1 MSTIKPY
8 FFFLFFLFVTLPALA
23 QQLTISG
30 ALQDSA
36 HLPVAGAM
44 VQLMNSVDKKVM
56 YTAQSNNDGTFLLKN
71 IDKGSYL
78 LHIQRLAFNE
88 YLHAI
93 NVSDTNISLPV
104 IIMSVSV
111 TTLKNVTVNGRK
123 PVLEEKLDR
132 TILNV
137 ENNVALTGATALDAV
152 GKMPGI
158 RVSNSSI
165 SLRGTGMLNV
175 LLDDRL
181 LHISGDDLINMLRS
195 MPASEVVRIELI
207 PNPPAKYDAGGS
219 YGLINIVTKKKRQE
233 GFSGSLNG
241 AFTQAF
247 YSGENGGVLLNLN
260 RNRWNIST
268 SLNGTKS
275 LYNELTNPVTYYTDQ
290 TWDQHRK
297 SVNDNKNILS
307 RTAIDYTYN
316 KRQLIGFTYI
326 YSSRKTITN
335 ERSNTTIGLS
345 KLDSLI
351 DAKNNIDRHT
361 QSHDFNL
368 HYENKF
374 DSLGGKFSMD
384 GGYFTFNNRLE
395 QFTQSDVLNPDDEMT
410 NSYRFRNTAPQDV
423 QAFTLQSDV
432 NLRPRFVTFSFG
444 GKFSYIDTKSGTNYY
459 SYTDLGYKYDTTK
472 SNSFTYKERI
482 EALYVNAL
490 KNRGKWAFQVGLRA
504 EYTQTTGISVTQ
516 DQTTKNNY
524 LKLFPTVYI
533 GFTKDKQNSFSFS
546 YGKRI
551 NRPNYW
557 YLNPFKQYISEYF
570 YYEGNPYL
578 QPFYNNTFQLNYIHN
593 NMFIT
598 RIQANIL
605 NNVYDQIL
613 LTDEVTKVSRLT
625 RQNYY
630 SQRNYGINETV
641 NVNVG
646 NWWENSS
653 TAAVYYIDTRSKVTN
668 TASQHGWGADVSTSN
683 TFYFN
688 KGKTVMG
695 GVDASYT
702 FPQLSGVNKF
712 DAYYGVD
719 LGVTVLCY
727 QKKLSLGLN
736 ATDIFRTMKTRFHS
750 TVDGVTT
757 YYNNYFDARKVRVS
771 VSYKFGKTKT
781 RQQSKLSNTEEKG
794 RTY

>member
-1 MSTIKPY
+1 MLRIKSIL
-8 FFFLFFLFVTLPALA
+8 FLFLLLFLLLPAIA
-23 QQLTISG
+23 QQLSVSG
-30 ALQDSA
+30 SLYDSA
-36 HLPVAGAM
+36 HLPVAGAR
-44 VQLMNSVDKKVM
+44 VELLNSASQQVVNAVKSGD
-56 YTAQSNNDGTFLLKN
+56 NGTFVLKN
-71 IDKGSYL
+71 IDRGSYL
-78 LHIQRLAFNE
+78 LHIQHLAFNE
-88 YLHAI
+88 YLNTI
-93 NVSDTNISLPV
+93 TVGDTNVTLPPIV
-104 IIMSVSV
+104 LAVAV

-132 TILNV
+132 TVLNV

-152 GKMPGI
+152 AKMPGV
-158 RVSNSSI
+158 RVSNSSL

-181 LHISGDDLINMLRS
+181 LHVSGEDLINLLRS
-195 MPASEVVRIELI
+195 MPAGEVVRIELI
-207 PNPPAKYDAGGS
+207 PNPPAKYDASGS
-219 YGLINIVTKKKRQE
+219 YGLINIVTRKKRQE
-233 GFSGSLNG
+233 GFSGSVNG

-247 YSGENGGVLLNLN
+247 YSGVNGGGLLNLN
-260 RNRWNIST
+260 RNKWNIST
-268 SLNGTKS
+268 SLNGTKN
-275 LYNELTNPVTYYTDQ
+275 LYNELTNPITYYTDQ
-290 TWDQHRK
+290 TWNQQRK

-307 RTAIDYTYN
+307 RTSVDFNIN
-316 KRQLIGFTYI
+316 KRQLIGLTYI
-326 YSSRKTITN
+326 YSSRKTITR
-335 ERSNTTIGLS
+335 EHSNTTIGLQQ
-345 KLDSLI
+345 LDSLI
-351 DAKNNIDRHT
+351 DAQNHIDRHT

-374 DSLGGKFSMD
+374 DTLGGKFSVD
-384 GGYFTFNNRLE
+384 GGYFTFNNKLE
-395 QFTQSDVLNPDDEMT
+395 QLTQSDVIDLDNELT
-410 NSYRFRNTAPQDV
+410 NQYRFKNTAPQDV
-423 QAFTLQSDV
+423 QAYTLQADV

-459 SYTDLGYKYDTTK
+459 NYTDLGYKYDTTR

-482 EALYVNAL
+482 EAAYINAV
-490 KNRGKWAFQVGLRA
+490 KNKGKWGFQVGLRA
-504 EYTQTTGISVTQ
+504 EYTQTTGYSVTQ
-516 DQTTKNNY
+516 RQTTKNDY

-533 GFTKDKQNSFSFS
+533 GYTKDKQNSFSFS

-593 NMFIT
+593 NMLIT
-598 RIQANIL
+598 RVMVNVL

-613 LTDEVTKVSRLT
+613 LTDDVTKVSRLT

-630 SQRNYGINETV
+630 SQRSYGVNETV
-641 NVNVG
+641 NFNVG
-646 NWWENSS
+646 NWLENSN
-653 TAAVYYIDTRSKVTN
+653 TAAVYYLDTRSRVAN
-668 TASQHGWGADVSTSN
+668 AASQHGWGADVSTSN

-688 KGKTVMG
+688 KGKTLMG
-695 GVDASYT
+695 SLDASYI

-712 DAYYGVD
+712 DAYYGID
-719 LGVTVLCY
+719 MGLTMLCY
-727 QKKLSLGLN
+727 HKRLSLGLN
-736 ATDIFRTMKTRFHS
+736 ATDIFRTMKTHFHS
-750 TVDGVTT
+750 TVNGVTT

-771 VSYKFGKTKT
+771 ISYKFGKTKA